1 MDPWQGWN
9 KINHSIIS
17 WLCYTPIA
25 FQKLQR
31 GGVAMAMHY
40 SIGGIHGWPVSF
52 IDLFALVVRW
62 SPPKSWSRLWYSG
75 NGWWSP
81 DSFCIKEKIQP
92 IHQSEKDIGSL
103 VQRMRL
109 TCRAAQEGEQYEAPE
124 KHPLIQ
130 VDSLSLSLF
139 LSLDCFPTAT
149 SLATYTCSPNT
160 CSLWTCWST

>member
-1 MDPWQGWN
+1 MQITLDPDVLHMQSSNLWTAKDLSVYVHRTALPTQTISFQNNNMDTWQGWN

-17 WLCYTPIA
+17 WLCYTPNA
-25 FQKLQR
+25 FQKLER

-40 SIGGIHGWPVSF
+40 SIAGIHGWPVSF

-92 IHQSEKDIGSL
+92 IHQSEKDIGS
-103 VQRMRL
+103 
-109 TCRAAQEGEQYEAPE
+109 
-124 KHPLIQ
+124 
-130 VDSLSLSLF
+130 
-139 LSLDCFPTAT
+139 
-149 SLATYTCSPNT
+149 
-160 CSLWTCWST
+160 